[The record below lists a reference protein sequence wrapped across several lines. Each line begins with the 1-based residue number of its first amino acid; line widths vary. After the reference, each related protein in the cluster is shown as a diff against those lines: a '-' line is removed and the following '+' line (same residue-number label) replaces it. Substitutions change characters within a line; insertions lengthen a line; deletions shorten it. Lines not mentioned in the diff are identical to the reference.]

1 MNSKLRENQ
10 KKYDAMA
17 KELLSRKQVIA
28 NILKYAVREFKDYS
42 IQEIISFL
50 SGEPEVGEDEVDDN
64 IPSKL
69 DVAGRESNSI
79 NDGVRTFDIKF
90 KVKVPDSNEEAEL
103 IINIEAQGDSNPGYT
118 LEKRGIYYLSRLI
131 SSQYNVDFANSDF
144 DKLKKCYSIWI
155 CNKSSK
161 EYQNTIAEYSFK
173 QTKIVGNPPDKKS
186 RYDLVSLIMINLG
199 STDENTDENYKGLIK
214 MLDCLLN
221 KISSDREKI
230 SETLKSEFD
239 ITIENGG
246 FDDMCNLSTG
256 IYNDGRREGISIGE
270 KRGISIG
277 EKRGLSRGKAEGI
290 SIGEASYALKM
301 IENKM
306 KYKNMSL
313 DEALED
319 LFITQEQYIEYLEI
333 VNEKS

>member
-90 KVKVPDSNEEAEL
+90 RVKVPNSNEEAEL

-199 STDENTDENYKGLIK
+199 STDNNTDENYKGLIK

-221 KISSDREKI
+221 KISSDRDNV

-277 EKRGLSRGKAEGI
+277 EKRGLSK
-290 SIGEASYALKM
+290 GEASYALKM

-319 LFITQEQYIEYLEI
+319 LFITQDQYLEYIKI

>member
-90 KVKVPDSNEEAEL
+90 RVKVPNSNEEAEL

-131 SSQYNVDFANSDF
+131 SSQYNVDFVNSDF

-199 STDENTDENYKGLIK
+199 STDNNTDENYKGLIK

-221 KISSDREKI
+221 KISSDREGI

-256 IYNDGRREGISIGE
+256 IYNEGISVGEKRGISIGKAE
-270 KRGISIG
+270 GISIG
-277 EKRGLSRGKAEGI
+277 EKRGLSKGLSKGKAETMLEI
-290 SIGEASYALKM
+290 IK
-301 IENKM
+301 NKM

-319 LFITQEQYIEYLEI
+319 LFITQEQYLEYIKI
-333 VNEKS
+333 VNEES

>member
-69 DVAGRESNSI
+69 DVAGRESNSV

-90 KVKVPDSNEEAEL
+90 RVKVPNSNEEAEL

-199 STDENTDENYKGLIK
+199 STDENYKGLIK

-221 KISSDREKI
+221 KISSDRDNV

-256 IYNDGRREGISIGE
+256 IYNDGLSVGLSRGKAEGISIGE

-277 EKRGLSRGKAEGI
+277 EKRGLSK
-290 SIGEASYALKM
+290 GEAVTALKN
-301 IENKM
+301 IDSITSNGFTREQ
-306 KYKNMSL
+306 
-313 DEALED
+313 ALSM
-319 LFITQEQYIEYLEI
+319 LSITPEQYIEYLEI

>member
-1 MNSKLRENQ
+1 MNSKLKENQ

-90 KVKVPDSNEEAEL
+90 RVKVPNSNEEAEL

-131 SSQYNVDFANSDF
+131 SSQYNVDFVNSDF

-199 STDENTDENYKGLIK
+199 STDNNADENYKGLIK

-221 KISSDREKI
+221 KISSDGT

-256 IYNDGRREGISIGE
+256 IYNDGLSV
-270 KRGISIG
+270 
-277 EKRGLSRGKAEGI
+277 GLSRGKAEGI
-290 SIGEASYALKM
+290 SIGLSKGEALNSLKI

-319 LFITQEQYIEYLEI
+319 LFITQEQYLEYIKI

>member
-1 MNSKLRENQ
+1 
-10 KKYDAMA
+10 
-17 KELLSRKQVIA
+17 LLSRKQVIA
-28 NILKYAVREFKDYS
+28 NILKYAVKEFKDYS
-42 IQEIISFL
+42 VQEIISFL

-69 DVAGRESNSI
+69 DVAGRESNSV

-90 KVKVPDSNEEAEL
+90 RVKVPNSNEEAEL

-131 SSQYNVDFANSDF
+131 SSQYNVDFVNSDF

-199 STDENTDENYKGLIK
+199 PTDENTDENYKGLIK

-221 KISSDREKI
+221 KISSNGI

-246 FDDMCNLSTG
+246 FDNMCNLSTG

-277 EKRGLSRGKAEGI
+277 EKRGLSK
-290 SIGEASYALKM
+290 GEALNSLKI

-319 LFITQEQYIEYLEI
+319 LFITQEQYLEYIKI

>member
-1 MNSKLRENQ
+1 MNSKLKENQ

-42 IQEIISFL
+42 IQEIVSFL

-69 DVAGRESNSI
+69 DVAGRESNSV

-90 KVKVPDSNEEAEL
+90 RVKVPDSNEEAEL

-199 STDENTDENYKGLIK
+199 STDNNTDENYKGLIK

-221 KISSDREKI
+221 KISSDGI

-256 IYNDGRREGISIGE
+256 IYNDGRAVGRSEGISIGE

-277 EKRGLSRGKAEGI
+277 EKRGLSKGLSK
-290 SIGEASYALKM
+290 GEALTALKN
-301 IENKM
+301 IDSITSNGFTREQ
-306 KYKNMSL
+306 
-313 DEALED
+313 ALSM
-319 LFITQEQYIEYLEI
+319 LSITPEQYLEYLEI

>member
-90 KVKVPDSNEEAEL
+90 RVKVPNSNEEAEL

-131 SSQYNVDFANSDF
+131 SSQYNVDFVNSDF

-199 STDENTDENYKGLIK
+199 STDNNTDENYKGLIK

-221 KISSDREKI
+221 KISSDRDNV

-256 IYNDGRREGISIGE
+256 IYNEGISVGEKRGISIGLSKGKAE
-270 KRGISIG
+270 GISIG
-277 EKRGLSRGKAEGI
+277 EKRGLSK
-290 SIGEASYALKM
+290 GEASYALKM
-301 IENKM
+301 IKNKM

-319 LFITQEQYIEYLEI
+319 LFITQEQYLEYIKI
-333 VNEKS
+333 VNETS

>member
-1 MNSKLRENQ
+1 
-10 KKYDAMA
+10 
-17 KELLSRKQVIA
+17 
-28 NILKYAVREFKDYS
+28 
-42 IQEIISFL
+42 
-50 SGEPEVGEDEVDDN
+50 
-64 IPSKL
+64 
-69 DVAGRESNSI
+69 
-79 NDGVRTFDIKF
+79 
-90 KVKVPDSNEEAEL
+90 
-103 IINIEAQGDSNPGYT
+103 
-118 LEKRGIYYLSRLI
+118 
-131 SSQYNVDFANSDF
+131 
-144 DKLKKCYSIWI
+144 
-155 CNKSSK
+155 
-161 EYQNTIAEYSFK
+161 
-173 QTKIVGNPPDKKS
+173 
-186 RYDLVSLIMINLG
+186 
-199 STDENTDENYKGLIK
+199 

-221 KISSDREKI
+221 KISSDRDNV

-270 KRGISIG
+270 KRGIS
-277 EKRGLSRGKAEGI
+277 KGKAEGI

-319 LFITQEQYIEYLEI
+319 LFITQDQYLEYIKI

>member
-42 IQEIISFL
+42 VQEIISFL

-90 KVKVPDSNEEAEL
+90 RVKVPNSNEEAEL

-199 STDENTDENYKGLIK
+199 ATNNNTDENYKGLIK

-221 KISSDREKI
+221 KISSDKDNV

-256 IYNDGRREGISIGE
+256 IYNEGISVGEKRGISIGE

-277 EKRGLSRGKAEGI
+277 EKRGLSKGKAEMML
-290 SIGEASYALKM
+290 EM
-301 IENKM
+301 IKNKM

-319 LFITQEQYIEYLEI
+319 LFITQEQYLEYIKI
-333 VNEKS
+333 VNEES

>member
-42 IQEIISFL
+42 VQEIISFL

-90 KVKVPDSNEEAEL
+90 RVKVPNSNEEAEL
-103 IINIEAQGDSNPGYT
+103 IINIEAQGNSNPGYT

-131 SSQYNVDFANSDF
+131 SSQYNVDFVNSDF

-199 STDENTDENYKGLIK
+199 ATDNNTDENYKGLIK

-221 KISSDREKI
+221 KISSGET
-230 SETLKSEFD
+230 SEILKSEFD

-277 EKRGLSRGKAEGI
+277 EKRGLSKGKAETMLEI
-290 SIGEASYALKM
+290 IK
-301 IENKM
+301 NKM

-319 LFITQEQYIEYLEI
+319 LFITQEQYLEYIKI
-333 VNEKS
+333 VNEES

>member
-69 DVAGRESNSI
+69 DVAGRESSSI

-90 KVKVPDSNEEAEL
+90 RVKVPNSNEEAEL

-131 SSQYNVDFANSDF
+131 SSQYNVDFVNSDF

-199 STDENTDENYKGLIK
+199 ATDNNTDENYKGLIK

-221 KISSDREKI
+221 KISSDKDNV

-256 IYNDGRREGISIGE
+256 IYNEGISVGE

-277 EKRGLSRGKAEGI
+277 EKRGLSKGLSK
-290 SIGEASYALKM
+290 GEALNSLK
-301 IENKM
+301 IIKNKM

-319 LFITQEQYIEYLEI
+319 LFITQEQYLEYIKI
-333 VNEKS
+333 VNEES

>member
-1 MNSKLRENQ
+1 
-10 KKYDAMA
+10 
-17 KELLSRKQVIA
+17 
-28 NILKYAVREFKDYS
+28 
-42 IQEIISFL
+42 
-50 SGEPEVGEDEVDDN
+50 
-64 IPSKL
+64 
-69 DVAGRESNSI
+69 
-79 NDGVRTFDIKF
+79 
-90 KVKVPDSNEEAEL
+90 L
-103 IINIEAQGDSNPGYT
+103 IINKQAQGDSNPGYT

-131 SSQYNVDFANSDF
+131 SSQYNVDFVNSDF

-199 STDENTDENYKGLIK
+199 ATDNNTDENYKGLIK

-221 KISSDREKI
+221 KISSDKDNV

-256 IYNDGRREGISIGE
+256 IYNEGISVGE

-277 EKRGLSRGKAEGI
+277 EKRGLSKGKAEMMLEI
-290 SIGEASYALKM
+290 IK
-301 IENKM
+301 NKM

-319 LFITQEQYIEYLEI
+319 LFITQEQYLEYIKI
-333 VNEKS
+333 VNEES

>member
-1 MNSKLRENQ
+1 
-10 KKYDAMA
+10 
-17 KELLSRKQVIA
+17 
-28 NILKYAVREFKDYS
+28 
-42 IQEIISFL
+42 
-50 SGEPEVGEDEVDDN
+50 
-64 IPSKL
+64 L

-90 KVKVPDSNEEAEL
+90 RVKVPNSNEEAEL

-131 SSQYNVDFANSDF
+131 SSQYNVDFVNSDF

-173 QTKIVGNPPDKKS
+173 QTKIVGNPPDEKS

-199 STDENTDENYKGLIK
+199 ATDNNTDENYKGLIK

-221 KISSDREKI
+221 KISSDKDNV

-256 IYNDGRREGISIGE
+256 IYNEGISVGEKRGISIGE

-277 EKRGLSRGKAEGI
+277 EKRGLSKGKAEMML
-290 SIGEASYALKM
+290 EM
-301 IENKM
+301 IKNKM

-319 LFITQEQYIEYLEI
+319 LFITQEQYLEYIKI
-333 VNEKS
+333 VNEES